1 MKETVITRQE
11 LAALGEYSCSIPTGV
26 TIGKR
31 WRRDMNAYREDRRG
45 AQSEWVIGEFVDIG
59 SKEEVGIKWTWA
71 VEEVGKVHRG
81 DL

>member
-45 AQSEWVIGEFVDIG
+45 VPSEWVIGQFVDIG
-59 SKEEVGIKWTWA
+59 SKTEVGITWTWA
-71 VEEVGKVHRG
+71 VEVPGKVHRG